1 MTPQEHLAHCRATA
15 ERSEPLTDD
24 EKAAFESAKAKV
36 AAEDDRRRQPS
47 PQLDLDAAA

>member
-1 MTPQEHLAHCRATA
+1 MTPQEHLAQCRAIA

-24 EKAAFESAKAKV
+24 EKSAKAKV